1 MKSLQMQRRAFSGIA
16 LVAVCLLGPVSAPA
30 TNTEAEGRKA
40 APDFA
45 LNNSNGA
52 SVRLS
57 KYKGKVV
64 LLNFWATWC
73 HGCKLEIPWFTEF
86 ESKYKHSG
94 LAVIGVSM
102 DEDGWKSVKPFL
114 KEKKLNYPV
123 VVGNED
129 LAKLYG
135 GVETMPMTLLIDRDG
150 KIAATHVGMVDKDAC
165 ESEIRTLLRDRGRS
179 FTVIPATSRL
189 Y

>member
-1 MKSLQMQRRAFSGIA
+1 MESLQMRRRVFAGIA
-16 LVAVCLLGPVSAPA
+16 LVAVCLLSPTGAPA
-30 TNTEAEGRKA
+30 ADTEADVRKP
-40 APDFA
+40 APDFT
-45 LNNSNGA
+45 LNDSKGA

-86 ESKYKHSG
+86 EHKYKHNG

-129 LAKLYG
+129 MAKLYG
-135 GVETMPMTLLIDRDG
+135 GVETMPMTLLIDRGG
-150 KIAATHVGMVDKDAC
+150 KIAASYTGMVDKDAC
-165 ESEIRTLLRDRGRS
+165 ESEIRMLLQDRGRN
-179 FTVIPATSRL
+179 ADK
-189 Y
+189 

>member
-1 MKSLQMQRRAFSGIA
+1 MESLQMQRCVFAGIA
-16 LVAVCLLGPVSAPA
+16 LVAVSLVSPAAAPA
-30 TNTEAEGRKA
+30 ANTEAAGRKSA
-40 APDFA
+40 ADFT
-45 LNNSNGA
+45 LNNSKGA

-73 HGCKLEIPWFTEF
+73 HGCKLEIPWFMEF
-86 ESKYKHSG
+86 ENKYRHSG

-102 DEDGWKSVKPFL
+102 DEDGWKLVKPFL

-129 LAKLYG
+129 LARLYG
-135 GVETMPMTLLIDRDG
+135 GVDTMPMTLLIDRDG
-150 KIAATHVGMVDKDAC
+150 KIAASYVGMVDKDAC
-165 ESEIRTLLRDRGRS
+165 ESEIRTLLRQR
-179 FTVIPATSRL
+179 
-189 Y
+189 